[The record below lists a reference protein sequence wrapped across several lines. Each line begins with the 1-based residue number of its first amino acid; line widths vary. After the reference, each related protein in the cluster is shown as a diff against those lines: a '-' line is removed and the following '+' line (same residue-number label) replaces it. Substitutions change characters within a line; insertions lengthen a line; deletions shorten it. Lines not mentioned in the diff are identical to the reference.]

1 MRHAM
6 LPPMPKTTGWRKV
19 ATSTWGW
26 PTDPQ
31 IYGRLELDAAPLVEA
46 IEVLRERTGAHVTAT
61 TLVTRAIALGLRD
74 NPSINTRLRFG
85 RFVPRESVD
94 VFVIVAAPGSDLSG
108 VRVRRA
114 ADKGAAEIAREIVE
128 RAAEA
133 RAGKG
138 ELDRAKGMMAA
149 TPYFLLKPFLRLSAF
164 LTSDLGLDL
173 RRMGMPKEAFGGAM
187 VTNVGVFGIQEG
199 WAPLS
204 PVYRVPIIVLVGEI
218 REKPWVVDGE
228 VRTRPVIPITPTIDH
243 RWVDGH
249 GIAGL
254 AGTFRKYMANPLAH
268 EA

>member
-1 MRHAM
+1 M
-6 LPPMPKTTGWRKV
+6 LPPGPMPKTTGWRKV

-31 IYGRLELDAAPLVEA
+31 IYGRLELDAVPVLEA
-46 IEVLRERTGAHVTAT
+46 IEELRRRTEAHVTAT

-85 RFVPRESVD
+85 RFVPREGVD
-94 VFVIVAAPGSDLSG
+94 VFVIVAAPGADLSG
-108 VRVRRA
+108 VKVRDA
-114 ADKGAAEIAREIVE
+114 AHKSAAEIATEIEE
-128 RAAEA
+128 RAVEA

-149 TPYFLLKPFLRLSAF
+149 TPYFLLKPFLRMSAF
-164 LTSDLGLDL
+164 FTSDLGRSF
-173 RRMGMPKEAFGGAM
+173 RRLGMPKEAFGGAM
-187 VTNVGVFGIQEG
+187 VTNVGTLGIQEG

-218 REKPWVVDGE
+218 SEKPWVVDGRVE
-228 VRTRPVIPITPTIDH
+228 PRPVMPVTATIDH

-254 AGTFRKYMANPLAH
+254 ADTFRKYMANPMAY
-268 EA
+268 EG

>member
-1 MRHAM
+1 
-6 LPPMPKTTGWRKV
+6 MPRTRGWRKV

-31 IYGRLELDAAPLVEA
+31 IYGRLELDAAPVLEA
-46 IEVLRERTGAHVTAT
+46 VATLRERTGARVTPT

-85 RFVPRESVD
+85 RFVPRDSVD
-94 VFVIVAAPGSDLSG
+94 VFVIVSAPGSDLSG

-114 ADKGAAEIAREIVE
+114 DEKGAGEIARELEE

-149 TPYFLLKPFLRLSAF
+149 TPYLLLRPFLRLSAF
-164 LTSDLGLDL
+164 LTSDLGRNLG
-173 RRMGMPKEAFGGAM
+173 RMGMPKEAFGGAM
-187 VTNVGVFGIQEG
+187 VTSVAMFGIQEG

-204 PVYRVPIIVLVGEI
+204 PIYRVPIIVLVGEI
-218 REKPWVVDGE
+218 GEKPWVVDGE
-228 VRTRPVIPITPTIDH
+228 VRARPVIPITATIDH
-243 RWVDGH
+243 RWVDGS
-249 GIAGL
+249 GIAGM
-254 AGTFRKYMANPLAH
+254 ADTFRKYMADPLSY
-268 EA
+268 EG

>member
-1 MRHAM
+1 
-6 LPPMPKTTGWRKV
+6 MPKTRGWRKV

-31 IYGRLELDAAPLVEA
+31 MYGRLELDAAPVLEA
-46 IEVLRERTGAHVTAT
+46 VATLRGRTGARVTPT
-61 TLVTRAIALGLRD
+61 ILVTRAIGLGLRD

-94 VFVIVAAPGSDLSG
+94 VFVIVSTPGSDLSG

-114 ADKGAAEIAREIVE
+114 DEKGAGEIARELEE

-149 TPYFLLKPFLRLSAF
+149 TPYFLLRPFLRLSAF
-164 LTSDLGLDL
+164 LTSDLGRNLG
-173 RRMGMPKEAFGGAM
+173 RMGMPKEAFGGAM
-187 VTNVGVFGIQEG
+187 VTSVGMFGIQEG

-204 PVYRVPIIVLVGEI
+204 PIYRVPMIVLIGEI
-218 REKPWVVDGE
+218 GEKPWVVDGE
-228 VRTRPVIPITPTIDH
+228 VRARPVIPITATIDH
-243 RWVDGH
+243 RWVDGS
-249 GIAGL
+249 GIAGM
-254 AGTFRKYMANPLAH
+254 ADTFRKYMADPLSY
-268 EA
+268 ED

>member
-1 MRHAM
+1 
-6 LPPMPKTTGWRKV
+6 MPKTRGWRKV

-31 IYGRLELDAAPLVEA
+31 IYGRLELDAVPVLEA
-46 IEVLRERTGAHVTAT
+46 VGVLRERTGARVTVT

-94 VFVIVAAPGSDLSG
+94 VFVIVSAPEGDLSG
-108 VRVRRA
+108 VKVRRA
-114 ADKGAAEIAREIVE
+114 DEKSAVEIARELEE
-128 RAAEA
+128 RAIEA
-133 RAGKG
+133 RAGEG

-149 TPYFLLKPFLRLSAF
+149 TPYFLLRPFLRLSAF
-164 LTSDLGLDL
+164 LTSDLGRNLK
-173 RRMGMPKEAFGGAM
+173 RMGMPKEAFGGAM
-187 VTNVGVFGIQEG
+187 ITSVGMFGIQEG

-218 REKPWVVDGE
+218 GEKPWVVDGQISA
-228 VRTRPVIPITPTIDH
+228 RPVLPILATIDH

-249 GIAGL
+249 GIAGM
-254 AGTFRKYMANPLAH
+254 ADTFRKYMATPLAH
-268 EA
+268 ED

>member
-1 MRHAM
+1 
-6 LPPMPKTTGWRKV
+6 MPKTKGWRKV

-31 IYGRLELDAAPLVEA
+31 IYGRLELDAAPALEA
-46 IEVLRERTGAHVTAT
+46 VTVLRERTRARVTVT

-94 VFVIVAAPGSDLSG
+94 VLVIVSAPGADLSG
-108 VRVRRA
+108 VKVRRA
-114 ADKGAAEIAREIVE
+114 DGKGAPEIARELEE
-128 RAAEA
+128 RAAQA
-133 RAGKG
+133 RAGRG

-149 TPYFLLKPFLRLSAF
+149 TPYLLLRPFLRLSAF
-164 LTSDLGLDL
+164 LTSDLGWNLK
-173 RRMGMPKEAFGGAM
+173 RMGMPREAFGGAM
-187 VTNVGVFGIQEG
+187 ITSVGMFGIQEG

-218 REKPWVVDGE
+218 GEKPWVVDGE
-228 VRTRPVIPITPTIDH
+228 IRPRPVLPITATIDH

-249 GIAGL
+249 GIAGM
-254 AGTFRKYMANPLAH
+254 ADTFRKYMADPLAY
-268 EA
+268 ED